1 MRRWPYVE
9 LMIGGGIA
17 LIAFLAVMGVNVMP
31 VLFLA
36 GILFVLTQT
45 SVLRGGPTKKVAA
58 GPTAGVPAV
67 KFEDIGGQASA
78 KQELLEAID
87 FIVNRDQ
94 VKKMGIRPLKGVLLT
109 GPPGTGKTLLAK
121 AAAHH
126 TGSVFLSAAGS
137 DFVEMYAGV
146 GAQRVRDLFR
156 RAREVARREKK
167 SSAII
172 FVDEIDVLG
181 AKRGSHASHMEY
193 DQTLNQ
199 LLVEMDGLV
208 VDEEVQ
214 VLVMGATNRVD
225 MLDPA
230 LLRPGRFDRVVNV
243 DLPDKEGRQ
252 MILELHTRQKP
263 LSSEIDLSEIA
274 RQTFGFS
281 GAHLESL
288 TNEAAI
294 LALRQGLD
302 QIQMRHFVE
311 AVDKVILGEKM
322 DRKPS
327 MDEKRRVAVHEG
339 GHALVGEWSEAGSVA
354 TITITPRGRALG
366 YVRTNPAED
375 HYLYTRPMLLARMR
389 VALAGFLA
397 EELIYGEGSTGASG
411 DFQRV
416 VELARQILFSGM
428 SVLGVIDPDTVN
440 KGAEGEV
447 IQGLIKEEQE
457 NVRWFLKERREVLI
471 QVADRLMVDEVLSG
485 NLLRELLADASPL
498 PPFPVAAVLEPA
510 PSADPGLSQESER

>member
-1 MRRWPYVE
+1 
-9 LMIGGGIA
+9 
-17 LIAFLAVMGVNVMP
+17 
-31 VLFLA
+31 
-36 GILFVLTQT
+36 
-45 SVLRGGPTKKVAA
+45 
-58 GPTAGVPAV
+58 
-67 KFEDIGGQASA
+67 
-78 KQELLEAID
+78 
-87 FIVNRDQ
+87 
-94 VKKMGIRPLKGVLLT
+94 
-109 GPPGTGKTLLAK
+109 
-121 AAAHH
+121 
-126 TGSVFLSAAGS
+126 
-137 DFVEMYAGV
+137 
-146 GAQRVRDLFR
+146 
-156 RAREVARREKK
+156 
-167 SSAII
+167 
-172 FVDEIDVLG
+172 
-181 AKRGSHASHMEY
+181 
-193 DQTLNQ
+193 
-199 LLVEMDGLV
+199 MDGLV

-252 MILELHTRQKP
+252 MILELHTRTKP
-263 LSSEIDLSEIA
+263 LAPEIDLAEIA

-302 QIQMRHFVE
+302 QIQMHHFVE
-311 AVDKVILGEKM
+311 AVDKVILGEKI

-327 MDEKRRVAVHEG
+327 MDEKRRVAIHEG

-397 EELIYGEGSTGASG
+397 EELVYGEGSTGASG

-416 VELARQILFSGM
+416 LELARQILFSGM
-428 SVLGVIDPDTVN
+428 SDLGVVDPDTVN
-440 KGAEGEV
+440 KGVEGEV
-447 IQGLIKEEQE
+447 IQRIIQEEQRK
-457 NVRWFLKERREVLI
+457 VRWFLKERQEVLV

-485 NLLRELLADASPL
+485 HLVRELLAAAPPL
-498 PPFPVAAVLEPA
+498 PPFPIAKELEQVATVAPVADSPEEPTA
-510 PSADPGLSQESER
+510 